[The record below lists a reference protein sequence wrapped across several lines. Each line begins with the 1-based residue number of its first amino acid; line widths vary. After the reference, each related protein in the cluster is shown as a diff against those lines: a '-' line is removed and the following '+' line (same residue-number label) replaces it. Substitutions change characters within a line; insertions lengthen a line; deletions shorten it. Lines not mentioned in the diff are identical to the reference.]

1 MRLTGRC
8 VVGELTLELLQRVR
22 DAIAD
27 EGTPFDMGQWGV
39 AVSPRTWWPA
49 NQCAPADCGTPACIA
64 GWAIRIGQ
72 RRRRSP
78 PPRARTSGYSNP
90 HIEAL
95 ASRLLGL
102 DGNILFYRSFW
113 PDWAIDLPERQ
124 GALALLDAL
133 MAEQD
138 PWSDDYVGAM

>member
-1 MRLTGRC
+1 MSLN
-8 VVGELTLELLQRVR
+8 LELLQKVR

-27 EGTPFDMGQWGV
+27 EGNAFDMGGWGV

-49 NQCAPADCGTPACIA
+49 IRRAPTDCGTPACIA

-78 PPRARTSGYSNP
+78 PPRAWTPGYSNSA
-90 HIEAL
+90 IEEVA
-95 ASRLLGL
+95 ARLLRTK
-102 DGNILFYRSFW
+102 DGYLFYRSLW
-113 PDWAIDLPERQ
+113 PDWAYRLPERA

-133 MAEQD
+133 IAGQD